1 MRGVKR
7 RTVIGRLGIAAACS
21 SIWWECWDEDEDE
34 DDALWRT
41 RESFFFGEER
51 LEMTRARD

>member
-7 RTVIGRLGIAAACS
+7 RTVIGRPGIAAACS

-34 DDALWRT
+34 DEDDALWPT
-41 RESFFFGEER
+41 WELFFSER
-51 LEMTRARD
+51 RGWK